1 MYVCVCLA
9 VPQSEVERAIR
20 EGAHTRE
27 AVTRACKAG
36 GDCGA
41 CHGMIH
47 TMIEDHLEA
56 DGTGVRRSCPPV
68 VATTADGLVPEQA
81 LVRTRAA

>member
-9 VPQSEVERAIR
+9 VTETEVQTAI
-20 EGAHTRE
+20 EGGASTRE
-27 AVTRACKAG
+27 AVTLACKAG

-41 CHGMIH
+41 CHGMIR
-47 TMIEDHLEA
+47 TMLEDHA
-56 DGTGVRRSCPPV
+56 DSLSGPISCCPPPN
-68 VATTADGLVPEQA
+68 AGAERLVPDAA

>member
-9 VPQSEVERAIR
+9 VTKTEVEDAI
-20 EGAHTRE
+20 EGGAVTRE
-27 AVTRACKAG
+27 SVTRACGAG

-41 CHGMIH
+41 CHGMIAD
-47 TMIEDHLEA
+47 MIEDHVEELA
-56 DGTGVRRSCPPV
+56 CKKACPRANPS
-68 VATTADGLVPEQA
+68 TERLIEESA

>member
-1 MYVCVCLA
+1 MYVCVCFA
-9 VPQSEVERAIR
+9 VSQSEVEQAIGQ
-20 EGAHTRE
+20 GAHTTE

-41 CHGMIH
+41 CQGMIH
-47 TMIEDHLEA
+47 TMIEDHLDC
-56 DGTGVRRSCPPV
+56 DGSGVRRPA
-68 VATTADGLVPEQA
+68 VAATSADGLVPEHA